1 MSVMSKFFVAE
12 IRAFD
17 IFWSWNTKIYRVES
31 HYFLAYPL
39 KRGSIQIPPYSLW

>member
-17 IFWSWNTKIYRVES
+17 ISKIYRVES
-31 HYFLAYPL
+31 HYFLASPL